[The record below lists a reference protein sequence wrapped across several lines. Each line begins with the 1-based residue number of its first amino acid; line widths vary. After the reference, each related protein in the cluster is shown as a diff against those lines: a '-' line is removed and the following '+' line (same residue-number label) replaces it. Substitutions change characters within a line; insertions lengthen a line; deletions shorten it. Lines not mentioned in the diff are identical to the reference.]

1 MSRLHIS
8 TRDDAPVESKPI
20 LDVVYQK
27 LGVVPNFY
35 RLIGSSPVALAAF
48 AAFQDGL
55 STTLDSK
62 NRERIAM
69 VVAQVNGSN
78 YCNDPAKP
86 AQVKRLRDG
95 FIKAAESAAKCS
107 SRSWSNRV

>member
-20 LDVVYQK
+20 LDVVYRK
-27 LGVVPNFY
+27 LGIVPGYY

-55 STTLDSK
+55 STALDSR
-62 NRERIAM
+62 NRERIAL
-69 VVAQVNGSN
+69 VVAQVNGSD
-78 YCNDPAKP
+78 YCLSRIPVVITRVRFVDTVA
-86 AQVKRLRDG
+86 R
-95 FIKAAESAAKCS
+95 SALSPDRA
-107 SRSWSNRV
+107 